1 MAAAKRTIC
10 DLKIRFPVNDP
21 EPISYN
27 WDRIGVNEAVGRS
40 KRGLQPR
47 VVRSF
52 SPAKTKKQPR
62 KLSTHERKRTSR
74 LRTGADDKSNA

>member
-1 MAAAKRTIC
+1 MAVAKRRSSG
-10 DLKIRFPVNDP
+10 LKIRFPVNDP

-27 WDRIGVNEAVGRS
+27 WDRIGVNEAVGRRE
-40 KRGLQPR
+40 KHQPR
-47 VVRSF
+47 VNRSF
-52 SPAKTKKQPR
+52 KPAKMKKQPR